1 MRRGFH
7 CATSSYS
14 SFNFLR
20 AECGVLTMNTSA
32 HLANRSS
39 TSCAL
44 AAFRLSATPRLFRF
58 DNWKGYGTSECG
70 WGGIF
75 CPFLHSSPSGGSTLM
90 TSAPKSDRIVAAPGP
105 AMKLASST
113 TLKPEKMFSSA
124 IKSPCR
130 KIESG
135 CNSTFTLDCTVSG
148 ALAPLELWGTL
159 CKKGGCSFLLVF
171 GPRANREQQS
181 FKEQALREARIQPL
195 VYRLNRVLHADWCV
209 GDELV
214 EYRFCS

>member
-58 DNWKGYGTSECG
+58 DNWKGYGSSECG

-75 CPFLHSSPSGGSTLM
+75 CPILHSSPSGGSTLT
-90 TSAPKSDRIVAAPGP
+90 TSAPKSDKMVAAPGP

-113 TLKPEKMFSSA
+113 TFNPENMLPSVICHLLLHECRPGAASHLDFEVARKLLLSLKLRRAFLEERRRTFFLVVGRGADCEKRGF
-124 IKSPCR
+124 
-130 KIESG
+130 
-135 CNSTFTLDCTVSG
+135 D
-148 ALAPLELWGTL
+148 
-159 CKKGGCSFLLVF
+159 
-171 GPRANREQQS
+171 
-181 FKEQALREARIQPL
+181 EQAFGHTSL
-195 VYRLNRVLHADWCV
+195 
-209 GDELV
+209 
-214 EYRFCS
+214 